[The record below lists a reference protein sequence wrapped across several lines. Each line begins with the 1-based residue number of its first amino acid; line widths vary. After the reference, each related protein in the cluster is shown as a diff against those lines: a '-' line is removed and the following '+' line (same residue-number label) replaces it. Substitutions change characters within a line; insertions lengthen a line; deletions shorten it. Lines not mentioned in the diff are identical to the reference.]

1 MTLPLSHIKVAEFCI
16 HLAGPYTAM
25 LLADQGADVI
35 KLETF
40 EGDSMRGQPTSLPDS
55 GFGLA
60 FLSFNR
66 NKRAIAVDYT
76 RPKGLEVAYNLARW
90 ADVLVINMRLKTRQ
104 RRGFTYEELAPIN
117 PRLVYASITGYGEEG
132 PDANFPGAD
141 VTIQGRV
148 GDLTARRFPEA
159 PMPRTTRLYHFDMAT
174 AMLGAYAVTLAL
186 YDRER
191 TGHGQRVELNLL
203 QSALA
208 CQNAQ
213 MTQRSG
219 SQDRYGILPTGMPIQ
234 YPCSDG
240 RYLLSQSIGNNF
252 EGFCQTVGLEWV
264 LVDPRFDTPEHRG
277 QHAEELAGILGQQL
291 STRPAAEWEAML
303 KARDIWTTVVHDIS
317 EVYDDPQVVA
327 NQMMTKFE
335 QP

>member
-40 EGDSMRGQPTSLPDS
+40 EGDSTRRRLASNPLGLSL
-55 GFGLA
+55 G

-66 NKRAIAVDYT
+66 NKRAIAVDCT
-76 RPKGLEVAYNLARW
+76 RPKGQEVAYNLARW
-90 ADVLVINMRLKTRQ
+90 ADVLIINMRLKTRQ
-104 RRGFTYEELAPIN
+104 RRGFTYEELAAIN

-132 PDANFPGAD
+132 PDANYPGAD
-141 VTIQGRV
+141 YIIQGRV
-148 GDLTARRFPEA
+148 GDLAARRYPGT
-159 PMPRTTRLYHFDMAT
+159 PMPRTTSLFHFDMAT
-174 AMLGAYAVTLAL
+174 AMLAFGAIMLAL
-186 YDRER
+186 YERER
-191 TGHGQRVELNLL
+191 TGKGQKVELNLL

-219 SQDRYGILPTGMPIQ
+219 SQDRYNILSTGMPNQ

-240 RYLLSQSIGNNF
+240 RYLLGQSVGNNF
-252 EGFCQTVGLEWV
+252 ESFCQTVGLEWV
-264 LVDPRFDTPEHRG
+264 LVDPRFDTPEHCG
-277 QHAEELAGILGQQL
+277 QHAEELAGILGQHL